1 MKFDKESTYSQRIKL
16 FLISLSAVFILS
28 IFFQE
33 QASAQDY
40 AFSSDMPSNFV
51 PISWYNHQ
59 GMQSVYKEKID
70 LRLRGVT
77 YQQALNHIISEG
89 NIRLSYDL
97 DDLPDGRLTMVMKDV
112 TIIEAFRE
120 LINGTELEA
129 LASPGGQVVLKQQNN
144 VLTIPNQEQSE
155 EINGIVYDGQTGAT
169 LPGVN
174 ILVKGT
180 TIGTSTN
187 MDGEFTLNVPAL
199 SDTLLVSYIG
209 YEDLVEPI
217 EGRVQINLTLTP
229 TAVLGEEVV
238 VVGYGNLRRQDVTGS
253 ISSVRSDE
261 LENSLASSFDSAL
274 QGRAAGVM
282 VMTNSG
288 QPGGGVSVRIR
299 GTNSLTN
306 DAEPLY
312 VIDGIPI
319 SAETGDGTNALA
331 TLNPNDIESIDI
343 LKDASAA
350 AIYGSR
356 GANGVVL
363 VTTKRGEAGETHVD
377 YSSYVGFQ
385 QLPGRIDVMNLPEYA
400 EYRNRQAE
408 LVGFGA
414 RPEFQDPSIL
424 GEGTNWQDELFQT
437 AAMQDHTLAISGG
450 DVNTRYRLSAGYFG
464 QDGIATGSNFNRY
477 SARLNLDN
485 NPRPWLQIG
494 TSLNL
499 SRADERLTVSEA
511 DLVNLAIRQSP
522 DIPVRSPDGS
532 WGGPSQSEFT
542 LENPV
547 AMAQIVDDTR
557 HRREI
562 LGSIY
567 ADVNFLDNLSLR
579 SELNVSYNFTNR
591 NQFTP
596 TYEFNARTNELNEST
611 RSRSS
616 SEFWQSKTYL
626 TYVQPIGEQ
635 LSINTVAG
643 HEIEVFEYDGL
654 SGLRQNFPGNNIQE
668 LAAGDAAT
676 AGNNSWA
683 GSNSMQSFFSRMN
696 LNYGDRY
703 MLTGTIR
710 ADASSRFGS
719 ENRWGYFPSFAGS
732 WRISNESF
740 FNIDP
745 VNELRFRVGY
755 GFVGNQNI
763 GNYLFGSAL
772 SVTATQWGSGV
783 RPSNIANPNLQWES
797 TESMNLGLDVTIL
810 NERISLTA
818 DVYQKWTNNLLLTP
832 PLPLYSGTT
841 GTGAIGAPTQNIGSL
856 ENEGIEF
863 SLNSVNVNQNL
874 RWESTFIYSM
884 NRNKVTEM
892 DRSTSF
898 IERQINFFDPV
909 SRTIVGQPIGQFYG
923 YVVDGVFEDAEDI
936 QNHAQQ
942 TDNIHPTQGV
952 WVGDLKFQDLNEDG
966 IIDDQDRTVIGDPN
980 PSFQFGI
987 TNNFYFRNFDLSV
1000 FINGTYGNE
1009 IFNQVKRQ
1017 NENPSS
1023 DFGLLAS
1030 VNNHARVEMIDPA
1043 GSPNDITNVRVTNP
1057 GTTVPRITSSDPNN
1071 NQRISDRF
1079 VEDGSYMRLKNLT
1092 LGYTLPATLLSR
1104 FNMRTAR
1111 IYLSGENLFT
1121 ITGYSGYDPEV
1132 GSQNQ
1137 DPLLIGVDNGRY
1149 PSQRILTFGI
1159 SIGL

>member
-1 MKFDKESTYSQRIKL
+1 MKLDSESAYSQRLKL
-16 FLISLSAVFILS
+16 FLITLTAVFVLS
-28 IFFQE
+28 LVVQE
-33 QASAQDY
+33 RASAQDY
-40 AFSSDMPSNFV
+40 AFNSNMPANFV
-51 PISWYNHQ
+51 PISWYNQQ
-59 GMQSVYKEKID
+59 GIESVYKEKID

-77 YQQALNHIISEG
+77 YQQALNRIAADG

-97 DDLPDGRLTMVMKDV
+97 GDLPDGRLTMVMKDV
-112 TIIEAFRE
+112 TIIEAFKE
-120 LINGTELEA
+120 LINGTGLEA
-129 LASPGGQVVLKQQNN
+129 LASPGGQVVIKHQNTT
-144 VLTIPNQEQSE
+144 LTLPIQEQAE
-155 EINGIVYDGQTGAT
+155 EINGIVYDGQTGST

-187 MDGEFTLNVPAL
+187 QDGEFTLNVPAL

-238 VVGYGNLRRQDVTGS
+238 VVGYGNLRRQDLTGS
-253 ISSVRSDE
+253 ISSVRSDQ
-261 LENSLASSFDSAL
+261 LNNSVNSSFDSAL

-299 GTNSLTN
+299 GTNSLTG

-312 VIDGIPI
+312 IVDGIPI
-319 SAETGDGTNALA
+319 SAQTGDGTNALA

-350 AIYGSR
+350 AIYGAR
-356 GANGVVL
+356 AANGVVL
-363 VTTKRGEAGETHVD
+363 VTTKRGKAGETHVD
-377 YSSYVGFQ
+377 YNAYLGFQ

-400 EYRNRQAE
+400 EYRNRQAD

-424 GEGTNWQDELFQT
+424 GEGTNWQEELFQT
-437 AAMQDHTLAISGG
+437 AAMQNHTLAISGG
-450 DVNTRYRLSAGYFG
+450 DVNTRYRFSAGYFG
-464 QDGIATGSNFNRY
+464 QDGIARGSNFNRY

-485 NPRPWLQIG
+485 NPTTWLQIG

-557 HRREI
+557 NRREI
-562 LGSIY
+562 LGNLY
-567 ADVNFLDNLSLR
+567 ADINFLDNLSLR
-579 SELNVSYNFTNR
+579 TELNVSYNFTKR

-596 TYEFNARTNELNEST
+596 TYEFNARTNELNESS
-611 RSRSS
+611 RSRSG
-616 SEFWQSKTYL
+616 SEYWQSKTYM
-626 TYVQPIGEQ
+626 TFVQPISEQ

-643 HEIEVFEYDGL
+643 HEIEVFEFDGL

-668 LAAGDAAT
+668 LAAGDAST

-683 GSNSMQSFFSRMN
+683 GSNSMQSLFSRVNM
-696 LNYGDRY
+696 NYGDRY

-719 ENRWGYFPSFAGS
+719 ENRWGYFPSFAAA
-732 WRISNESF
+732 WRIANEPF
-740 FNIDP
+740 FNVDLI
-745 VNELRFRVGY
+745 NELKLRGGY

-772 SVTATQWGSGV
+772 AVTATKWGSGV
-783 RPSNIANPNLQWES
+783 RPSNIANPALRWES
-797 TESMNLGLDVTIL
+797 TESINLGLDLTIL
-810 NERISLTA
+810 NDRISLTT
-818 DVYQKWTNNLLLTP
+818 DVYQKWTNDLLLRQ
-832 PLPLYSGTT
+832 PLPLYAGTS
-841 GTGAIGAPTQNIGSL
+841 GTGAIGAPTVNIGSL
-856 ENEGIEF
+856 ENKGIEIA
-863 SLNSVNVNQNL
+863 LNTVNVNSDL
-874 RWESTFIYSM
+874 RWESNFIYSM
-884 NRNKVTEM
+884 NRNKVTQM
-892 DRSTSF
+892 DQETSF
-898 IERQINFFDPV
+898 IERLINFFDPV
-909 SRTIVGQPIGQFYG
+909 SRTIVGQPVGQFYG
-923 YVVDGVFEDAEDI
+923 YVADGVFENAEDI

-942 TDNIHPTQGV
+942 NNNVHPTQGV
-952 WVGDLKFQDLNEDG
+952 WVGDLKFRDLNNDG

-980 PSFQFGI
+980 PNFQFGI
-987 TNNFYFRNFDLSV
+987 TNNFYFKNFDLSV
-1000 FINGTYGNE
+1000 FINGSYGND
-1009 IFNQVKRQ
+1009 IFNQVKRL
-1017 NENPSS
+1017 NEDPSS

-1030 VNNHARVEMIDPA
+1030 VKDYARVDLIDPA
-1043 GSPNDITNVRVTNP
+1043 GSSNDVTNVRVTNL
-1057 GTTVPRITSSDPNN
+1057 GTDVPRITSSDPNN

-1079 VEDGSYMRLKNLT
+1079 VEDGSYVRLKNLT
-1092 LGYTLPATLLSR
+1092 LGYTLPAGLLNR
-1104 FNMRTAR
+1104 FNMRVAR
-1111 IYLSGENLFT
+1111 VYLSGENLFT
-1121 ITGYSGYDPEV
+1121 LTGYSGYDPEV
-1132 GSQNQ
+1132 GSQIQ
-1137 DPLLIGVDNGRY
+1137 DPLLVGVDNGRY

>member
-1 MKFDKESTYSQRIKL
+1 MKLDTESIIHQRFRL
-16 FLISLSAVFILS
+16 FLLSLSAVFVLS
-28 IFFQE
+28 IMAHE
-33 QASAQDY
+33 EVSGQDY
-40 AFSSDMPSNFV
+40 AYNSGTGSNFV
-51 PISWYNHQ
+51 PISWYNHP
-59 GMQSVYKEKID
+59 GTQSVYKEKID
-70 LRLRGVT
+70 LQLRSAT
-77 YQQALNHIISEG
+77 YQQALNRIATEG
-89 NIRLSYDL
+89 KIRLSYDSG
-97 DDLPDGRLTMVMKDV
+97 DLPEGRLTMVMKDV
-112 TIIEAFRE
+112 TIIDAFRE
-120 LINGTELEA
+120 LVNGTGLEA
-129 LASPGGQVVLKQQNN
+129 LASPGGQVVVKRTNAP
-144 VLTIPNQEQSE
+144 LTIPKEDQSE
-155 EINGIVYDGQTGAT
+155 EVTGVVYDGQTGST

-174 ILVKGT
+174 ILVRGT

-187 MDGEFTLNVPAL
+187 VDGEFSLNVPSL
-199 SDTLLVSYIG
+199 SDTLVASYIG
-209 YEDLVEPI
+209 YQELIVPI
-217 EGRVQINLTLTP
+217 SGRSQIDLTLTP
-229 TAVLGEEVV
+229 MALVGDEIV

-253 ISSVRSDE
+253 ISSVRSDD
-261 LENSLASSFDSAL
+261 LDKSITSSFDSAL

-299 GTNSLTN
+299 GTNSLTG

-312 VIDGIPI
+312 VIDGIPV
-319 SAETGDGTNALA
+319 SAQTGDGTNALA

-350 AIYGSR
+350 AIYGAR
-356 GANGVVL
+356 AANGVVL
-363 VTTKRGEAGETHVD
+363 VTTKRGTAGETHVD
-377 YSSYVGFQ
+377 YNAYVGFQ

-408 LVGFGA
+408 LVGFGERA
-414 RPEFQDPSIL
+414 EFQDPSIL
-424 GEGTNWQDELFQT
+424 GDGTNWQDELFQT
-437 AAMQDHTLAISGG
+437 APMQNHTLAISGG

-485 NPRPWLQIG
+485 NPTRWLQVG

-532 WGGPSQSEFT
+532 WGGPTQSEFT

-557 HRREI
+557 HRREV
-562 LGSIY
+562 LGNIY
-567 ADVNFLDNLSLR
+567 ADINFLDNLSLR

-596 TYEFNARTNELNEST
+596 TYEFNARTNELNESS
-611 RSRSS
+611 RSRSN
-616 SEFWQSKTYL
+616 SEYWQSKTYM
-626 TYVQPIGEQ
+626 TYVQPFGEQ
-635 LSINTVAG
+635 LSMNAVLG
-643 HEIEVFEYDGL
+643 HEIEVFEFEGL
-654 SGLRQNFPGNNIQE
+654 SGSRQNFPGNNIQE

-683 GSNSMQSFFSRMN
+683 GSNSMQSLFSRVN

-719 ENRWGYFPSFAGS
+719 ENRWGYFPSFAAA
-732 WRISNESF
+732 WRIANEPF
-740 FNIDP
+740 FNIDL
-745 VNELRFRVGY
+745 VNELRLRGGY

-772 SVTATQWGSGV
+772 NVTATRWGSGV
-783 RPSNIANPNLQWES
+783 RPANIANPALRWES
-797 TESMNLGLDVTIL
+797 TESINLGLDVTIL
-810 NERISLTA
+810 NDRISLTT
-818 DVYQKWTNNLLLTP
+818 DVYQKWTNDLLLRQ
-832 PLPLYSGTT
+832 PLPLYAGTS
-841 GTGAIGAPTQNIGSL
+841 GTGAIGAPTVNIGSL
-856 ENEGIEF
+856 ENRGIEIA
-863 SLNSVNVNQNL
+863 LNTVNVNRNL

-892 DRSTSF
+892 DQSTSF

-909 SRTIVGQPIGQFYG
+909 SRTIVGQPVGQFYG

-942 TDNIHPTQGV
+942 NNNVHPTQGV
-952 WVGDLKFQDLNEDG
+952 WAGDLKFRDLNGDG
-966 IIDDQDRTVIGDPN
+966 IIDEQDRTVIGDPN
-980 PSFQFGI
+980 PDFQFGI

-1000 FINGTYGNE
+1000 FINGSYGND

-1017 NENPSS
+1017 NEDPSS
-1023 DFGLLAS
+1023 NFGLLAS
-1030 VNNHARVEMIDPA
+1030 VNEHARIELIDPA

-1092 LGYTLPATLLSR
+1092 VGYTLPVGLLSR
-1104 FNMRTAR
+1104 YNMRTVR
-1111 IYLSGENLFT
+1111 LYFSGENLFT

-1132 GSQNQ
+1132 GSQIQ

-1149 PSQRILTFGI
+1149 PSQRIFTFGI
-1159 SIGL
+1159 NIGL